1 MKKFKDTKLG
11 GLLSKIAPK
20 ILNVAGDLLPDAGVL
35 GMVSKMIA
43 EDPDISPEDKK
54 VLQPHHKELYKL
66 EVEDRD
72 SARKREIEIAKTNRK
87 DYMMQLTGIV
97 GLLSFAF
104 IIYAVVYVPSVT
116 DNDLFVH
123 LMGMVEGVVISNI
136 FAYYY
141 GTSAKK

>member
-54 VLQPHHKELYKL
+54 VLQQHYKELYKL

-72 SARKREIEIAKTNRK
+72 SARKREVEIAKTNRQ
-87 DYMMQLTGIV
+87 DYMMTLTGIV

>member
-54 VLQPHHKELYKL
+54 VLQQHHKELYKL

-72 SARKREIEIAKTNRK
+72 SARKREIEIAKTNRI

-104 IIYAVVYVPSVT
+104 IIYAVVYVLS
-116 DNDLFVH
+116 LIH
-123 LMGMVEGVVISNI
+123 I
-136 FAYYY
+136 
-141 GTSAKK
+141 